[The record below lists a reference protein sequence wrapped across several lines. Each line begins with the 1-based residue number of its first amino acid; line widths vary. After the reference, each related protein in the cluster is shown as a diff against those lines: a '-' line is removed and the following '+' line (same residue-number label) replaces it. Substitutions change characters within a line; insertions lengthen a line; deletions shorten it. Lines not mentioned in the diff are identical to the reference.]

1 MFLGVLGDTHRIS
14 AEIIAQATLD
24 MVNRGVDLFIHTG
37 DIEINHCL
45 PELFHHKPVVCALTR
60 QQQFDHR
67 FTFPPAH
74 WAFTK
79 PGNNLVT
86 MPTNE
91 DRENAKL
98 RDSIASR
105 LGIANRIVNVDG
117 TAFYVGHE
125 RSYDVMLN
133 AERFNEFIGLINLVY
148 DGVRF
153 VLTGH
158 THHQFLVQR
167 NGVSWINPGSIDI
180 GVSRDYEYAMVD
192 TETGEIIFTRLP
204 YAVSNFNPVTVGIIS
219 DVGNVS
225 DRNEKFWEKL
235 RQEFKRRDVSV
246 VIIDGELL
254 SRDIGRPEFFDF
266 QVYYSPSLCQNND
279 HCPNW
284 HPILAEDPII
294 EICGNNFLVKH
305 SIGIDLD
312 GRTEKEM
319 IDLVRAESKKY
330 RHIDIVVCG
339 GIHNALFEEH
349 DEVMIINSGDARN
362 HEKFAT
368 VCFRPHTE
376 VTFSEVSK

>member
-1 MFLGVLGDTHRIS
+1 MFLGVLGDTHKIPS
-14 AEIIAQATLD
+14 EIIYQAALD
-24 MVNRGVDLFIHTG
+24 MVNRGVDLFVHTG

-67 FTFPPAH
+67 FTFPPFH

-91 DRENAKL
+91 DRENANL

-117 TAFYVGHE
+117 TAMYVGHE

-133 AERFNEFIGLINLVY
+133 AERFNEFIGLVNLVY

-153 VLTGH
+153 VFTGH

-167 NGVSWINPGSIDI
+167 NGVSWVNPGSIDI
-180 GVSRDYEYAMVD
+180 GVSKDYEYALVD

-204 YAVSNFNPVTVGIIS
+204 YAVSNFHPVTVGIIS

-225 DRNEKFWEKL
+225 DRDEKFWEKL
-235 RQEFKRRDVSV
+235 RIEFKKRDVSV
-246 VIIDGELL
+246 AIIDGDLL
-254 SRDIGRPEFFDF
+254 DRDLNRPELADF
-266 QVYYSPSLCQNND
+266 LVYYSPAPSQVGKLAG
-279 HCPNW
+279 NW
-284 HPILAEDPII
+284 RAVFPENPIV
-294 EICGNNFLVKH
+294 EICGNNFLIQH
-305 SIGIDLD
+305 SLGLDLD
-312 GRTEKEM
+312 GKTEVEM
-319 IDLVRAESKKY
+319 IQLVRNESKKY
-330 RHIDIVVCG
+330 KHVDLVVCG

-349 DEVMIINSGDARN
+349 DEVMIVNPGDARN
-362 HEKFAT
+362 HQKFAT

-376 VTFSEVSK
+376 ITFSGISG